1 MLQNATLFSLASRL
15 ADHAAQRQV
24 TAAQNIANADTP
36 DYRAKRLSEF
46 KVAMDRGA
54 VSLRQTRAGHL
65 GQSGSSPTFSIQ
77 EDRQFLSPNGNSV
90 SIENEMVMA
99 ANAQRDHDKA
109 LAIYR
114 HGLSIMRSA
123 LGR

>member
-1 MLQNATLFSLASRL
+1 MLQNATLFSLAGRL
-15 ADHAAQRQV
+15 ADHAGQRQI

-36 DYRAKRLSEF
+36 NYRARVVSSFDAELSRQN
-46 KVAMDRGA
+46 VGL
-54 VSLRQTRAGHL
+54 SQTRSGHL
-65 GQSGSSPTFSIQ
+65 SSSLDAGSFTITQDSS
-77 EDRQFLSPNGNSV
+77 FLTPNGNSV
-90 SIENEMVMA
+90 SIEHEMVEA

-114 HGLSIMRSA
+114 HGLSIMRTA

>member
-36 DYRAKRLSEF
+36 DYRAKRVSEF
-46 KVAMDRGA
+46 EVAMDVGA
-54 VSLRQTRAGHL
+54 VSLRQTREGHL
-65 GQSGSSPTFSIQ
+65 GQGGNAPAFSIQ
-77 EDRQFLSPNGNSV
+77 EDRRFLSPNGNSV